1 MSLFIANGG
10 QNSVQLDLVD
20 TVVAMVHFVASLI
33 LSGEIEHEIEPI
45 DNNSL
50 VGSWEIA
57 SPTES
62 DFLLLSFFQMA
73 PIRMQRLMRL
83 LPTFCLEWN
92 GAHKILLGLVKPLQN
107 RVLITMAM
115 LVSVTLMVQDRA

>member
-62 DFLLLSFFQMA
+62 DFLLLSFFRWHLSA
-73 PIRMQRLMRL
+73 CR
-83 LPTFCLEWN
+83 
-92 GAHKILLGLVKPLQN
+92 G
-107 RVLITMAM
+107 
-115 LVSVTLMVQDRA
+115 

>member
-92 GAHKILLGLVKPLQN
+92 GAHTILLGLVKPLQN